1 LASLINQVNEERAVN
16 IVTVESPVEFLHKH
30 KKSIVRQREVG
41 SDTHSFAAALQHLL
55 RHDPDVVL
63 ISELESRESISAA
76 LKAAETGHLVFS
88 AMHTRTVP
96 ATIHRL
102 ASIYPDSLQKYVRL
116 QLADCLKAVISQQL
130 VPRADG
136 GGRVA
141 AVEVLINT
149 AAVSEM
155 IREGQDSQLYTAM
168 KTGRSFGMQTMDKAL
183 SDLCLQGAISRE
195 EALKRAANRSELER
209 LLRS

>member
-1 LASLINQVNEERAVN
+1 
-16 IVTVESPVEFLHKH
+16 
-30 KKSIVRQREVG
+30 
-41 SDTHSFAAALQHLL
+41 
-55 RHDPDVVL
+55 
-63 ISELESRESISAA
+63 
-76 LKAAETGHLVFS
+76 
-88 AMHTRTVP
+88 MHTRTVP

-102 ASIYPDSLQKYVRL
+102 AGIYPDSLQKYVRL

-155 IREGQDSQLYTAM
+155 IREGQVSQLYTAM